1 MSMPTDAGPKLRHA
15 AITPSDSVILTENT
29 LAGGKLLY
37 HALYITVAGNI
48 SITDKYGTT
57 IVYAVPANFILPIRP
72 MRVNATSTTAT
83 GIVGW
88 GE

>member
-1 MSMPTDAGPKLRHA
+1 MSLSTDGGPKLKHA
-15 AITPSDSVILTENT
+15 AITPNDSTLLTKDGT
-29 LAGGKLLY
+29 VGTGLLY
-37 HALYITVAGNI
+37 HALYITGAGNI

-57 IVYAVPANFILPIRP
+57 IVYAVPANFILPFRP
-72 MRVNATSTTAT
+72 LRVNSTSTTAT